1 MNHCRNSFRHFRV
14 FGHNHFSNGRLIAK
28 LSKIYKKIVSLGK
41 MSQLPTVFQ
50 GKPNLRKGFFER
62 HVSSEF
68 CRKMAVFRESFKVF
82 IPRKSTDSS
91 LIHHVSLKLTIWY
104 MRDIFFF
111 LPIWSVKYG
120 WFINFH
126 MTRIS
131 LLPFCTPFSSHILHI
146 EALLLRQQKI
156 GKTNGVSFTHD
167 ITNRILGLWN
177 WRTLKKKRKHDV
189 EATLYQERG
198 SSFDRGKLY
207 LTMAWTNPK
216 AKKLNREICS

>member
-62 HVSSEF
+62 HVFSEF
-68 CRKMAVFRESFKVF
+68 RQKMAVFRESFEVF

-156 GKTNGVSFTHD
+156 GKTNRCELHPRHHEQDFRALKLED
-167 ITNRILGLWN
+167 IEEEKEAWCWGD
-177 WRTLKKKRKHDV
+177 TLPGAGKFFRQG
-189 EATLYQERG
+189 EALSDNG
-198 SSFDRGKLY
+198 MDK
-207 LTMAWTNPK
+207 P
-216 AKKLNREICS
+216 